1 MRIGSYDR
9 LARLQRNSETGELDA
24 LDQPIKAWTVI
35 ASFWVSKTHKSEDEA
50 FAASQRYA
58 RRTVTFGCHFRSDVT
73 ETDRIEVDGVLYAVK
88 GIREI
93 GFREAL
99 EISAEWQ
106 S

>member
-9 LARLQRNSETGELDA
+9 LARLQRNIETGEVD
-24 LDQPIKAWTVI
+24 DFEQPIKAWTVVNT
-35 ASFWVSKTHKSEDEA
+35 FWVSKTHKAEDES

-58 RRTVTFGCHFRSDVT
+58 RRTVTFDCHYFADIK
-73 ETDRIEVDGVLYAVK
+73 ETDHLEVDGIVYAVK